1 MSAYSYQ
8 VGGSLNPN
16 APSYIWRN
24 ADAQLYEQLQSG
36 EFCYILNARQMGK
49 SSLLASTKYRLQAQ
63 GVKCATIDLTSIG
76 SEQTTPAQWYK
87 GVASELWRGLALRET
102 INFKQWWQARSDC
115 SLVQRLHLFL
125 DEILLAQ
132 CPDDRFVIFID
143 EIDSIFSLDFGVDD
157 FFALIRFCYDRR
169 AIEPDYQR
177 ITFAIF
183 GVAAPSDLIR
193 DCQRTPFNIGYP
205 IELRGFTLVEAQPL
219 ADGLAHRV
227 ENPQLALQAILSW
240 TNGQPFLTQ
249 KLCQIIVQSQCRG
262 QGELE
267 WVEHLVRSHIIAAWE
282 TQDDPEHLKTIR
294 DRLLHNEQQTG
305 RVLGIYQSILEQEG
319 SMSPKAADCIL
330 PDETPEQI
338 ELILS
343 GLVQKNHGCLTIANR
358 IYQEVFNR
366 QWVEKQLAQRRP
378 YSQNF
383 EAWMVSQQRDRSRL
397 LRGQALRDAQQ
408 WAYGKS
414 LSDGDYRFLAQSGE
428 VDRQEVQQAL
438 EAARLRE
445 VEVRLAQQKHSV
457 KRQRGLLVAVSVL
470 LLLACGLGATAF
482 WQYRR
487 AAVNE
492 RMARL
497 NEVQAIATSSEA
509 LFASNRTLDA
519 LVQALAAY
527 SKQQHLG
534 QSPPKLVH
542 QINTALLQALFRVSE
557 FNRLLGHKS
566 LVWDV
571 ALSPDGKTLASVS
584 GDSTIHLWQPDGT
597 LLETFTLGGEGAISV
612 AFSPDGQ
619 TLAVS
624 GGNGSIELRQRLETG
639 GFGPN
644 PSTLLRSHQGTVRS
658 VAFSPDGQILASAGD
673 DRTVK
678 LWTRNGTLLRTLPR
692 HRGRVRSVAFSP
704 DGQTLASAGDD
715 RTIKLSNLDGKLLR
729 TFSGHQG
736 QISSLAFSPDGQ
748 TLASASEDRTIKLW
762 KPDGQVIGT
771 LRSHSAAVGK
781 VVFSPDGRFLA
792 SASCDKTVKLWHRD
806 SRLASTLVG
815 HSDRVRGVA
824 FSPDSQILASTS
836 EDRTVRLWRPENPLL
851 TPAIGHNA
859 AIVSLDFSPD
869 GQTLASGSDDKTVK
883 LWRLNGQLLY
893 TLKGH
898 QVGVLDVAF
907 NPRRSLLA
915 SASWDGTITLWQL
928 DGRARPRLI
937 QMLYGHMAP
946 VWAVDWSPDGSTLVS
961 ASWDKTLKVWQLNAS
976 GRSVKLQRTLTG
988 HESEVRDV
996 AFSPDG
1002 KWLASASLD
1011 KTVRL
1016 WTRDGTLYRVLNSHD
1031 LGVMA
1036 VAFSLDGS
1044 IASAGFDRSIR
1055 LWKSDGTLENTS
1067 IGDQEEVPAVAF
1079 SPDGETIAL
1088 IGGDD
1093 TIQLWKRDGTLLT
1106 TLNGHS
1112 GAIGSIAF
1120 SPDGEYLA
1128 SAGSDKTVL
1137 LWNWGKV
1144 ANADMRVAYAC
1155 EWVRAYLRS
1164 AQTSISIEEA
1174 RRLCN

>member
-102 INFKQWWQARSDC
+102 LNFKQWWQARSDY
-115 SLVQRLHLFL
+115 SLVQRLRLFL

-132 CPDDRFVIFID
+132 CPNDRFVIFID

-169 AIEPDYQR
+169 VIEPDYQR

-249 KLCQIIVQSQCRG
+249 KLCQFIAQSQWRG

-267 WVEHLVRSHIIAAWE
+267 WVEHLVRSGIIAAWE

-294 DRLLHNEQQTG
+294 DRLLHDEQHAG
-305 RVLGIYQSILEQEG
+305 RVLGIYQLVLEREDASVQ
-319 SMSPKAADCIL
+319 PIADCIL

-358 IYQEVFNR
+358 IYQTVFDR
-366 QWVEKQLAQRRP
+366 QWVEKQLAQLRP

-383 EAWMVSQQRDRSRL
+383 EAWIASQQRDRSRL

-428 VDRQEVQQAL
+428 IDRQEVQQAL

-445 VEVRLAQQKHSV
+445 VEARLAQEKHSA
-457 KRQRGLLVAVSVL
+457 KRQRGLLLAVSVL
-470 LLLACGLGATAF
+470 LVLACGLGATAF

-487 AAVNE
+487 ATLNE

-519 LVQALAAY
+519 LVQALVAY
-527 SKQQHLG
+527 SKHQQLRPL
-534 QSPPKLVH
+534 PPALIH
-542 QINTALLQALFRVSE
+542 QINTVLLQALYRVSE
-557 FNRLLGHKS
+557 FNRLLGHNS

-571 ALSPDGKTLASVS
+571 AFSPDGKIAASVS
-584 GDSTIHLWQPDGT
+584 GNSMILLWQPDGQLLAT
-597 LLETFTLGGEGAISV
+597 LLYNGEGAMSL
-612 AFSPDGQ
+612 AFSPDGR

-624 GGNGSIELRQRLETG
+624 GGNGSIELRQQQETG
-639 GFGPN
+639 TFESDPQ
-644 PSTLLRSHQGTVRS
+644 TILRSHQGTVRS
-658 VAFSPDGQILASAGD
+658 VAFSP
-673 DRTVK
+673 
-678 LWTRNGTLLRTLPR
+678 N
-692 HRGRVRSVAFSP
+692 
-704 DGQTLASAGDD
+704 GQTLASAGDD
-715 RTIKLSNLDGKLLR
+715 RTIKLWTREGKLLRTLFQHRGTVRSVAFSPNGQTLASAGDDRAIKLWKLDGKLLR

-736 QISSLAFSPDGQ
+736 SISSLAFSPDGQ

-762 KPDGQVIGT
+762 KPDGKLLGT
-771 LRSHSAAVGK
+771 LRGHSAAVGK
-781 VVFSPDGRFLA
+781 VVWSQ
-792 SASCDKTVKLWHRD
+792 
-806 SRLASTLVG
+806 SR
-815 HSDRVRGVA
+815 RVRCGIQ
-824 FSPDSQILASTS
+824 P
-836 EDRTVRLWRPENPLL
+836 
-851 TPAIGHNA
+851 PAIA
-859 AIVSLDFSPD
+859 SSL
-869 GQTLASGSDDKTVK
+869 
-883 LWRLNGQLLY
+883 GQLGWYNRL
-893 TLKGH
+893 
-898 QVGVLDVAF
+898 VAI
-907 NPRRSLLA
+907 RRSC
-915 SASWDGTITLWQL
+915 
-928 DGRARPRLI
+928 
-937 QMLYGHMAP
+937 
-946 VWAVDWSPDGSTLVS
+946 
-961 ASWDKTLKVWQLNAS
+961 KT
-976 GRSVKLQRTLTG
+976 
-988 HESEVRDV
+988 
-996 AFSPDG
+996 P
-1002 KWLASASLD
+1002 
-1011 KTVRL
+1011 
-1016 WTRDGTLYRVLNSHD
+1016 
-1031 LGVMA
+1031 
-1036 VAFSLDGS
+1036 
-1044 IASAGFDRSIR
+1044 I
-1055 LWKSDGTLENTS
+1055 
-1067 IGDQEEVPAVAF
+1067 
-1079 SPDGETIAL
+1079 
-1088 IGGDD
+1088 D
-1093 TIQLWKRDGTLLT
+1093 T
-1106 TLNGHS
+1106 N
-1112 GAIGSIAF
+1112 
-1120 SPDGEYLA
+1120 
-1128 SAGSDKTVL
+1128 V
-1137 LWNWGKV
+1137 
-1144 ANADMRVAYAC
+1144 
-1155 EWVRAYLRS
+1155 VRAYGPRVVS
-1164 AQTSISIEEA
+1164 
-1174 RRLCN
+1174 RLEPRWIDTGLC